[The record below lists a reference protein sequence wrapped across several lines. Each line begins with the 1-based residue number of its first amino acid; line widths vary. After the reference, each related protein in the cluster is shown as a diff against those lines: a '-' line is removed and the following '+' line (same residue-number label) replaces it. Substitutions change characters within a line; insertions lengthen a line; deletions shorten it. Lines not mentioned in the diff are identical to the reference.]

1 MYAAAE
7 HGPESVRWHFPA
19 AAAGVAAVYYAGA
32 KLGMALTF
40 APLPISVLWPPNA
53 LLLAA
58 LIVFPR
64 RWWFGLIAAAFPAHL
79 LVQLQSGVPTAMV
92 LCWFVSNVTEALIG
106 ATLMARLSGPGPA
119 LRSARSVMAFLCIAV
134 AAPFISSFLDAA
146 FVRAIGWGD
155 ASYGTLWE
163 VRFFSNMLATLTFV
177 PALVTCVQAPP
188 GEFPRLARQRV
199 PEAALLAAGLLVAS
213 ILAFNVGAEQ
223 PLAPSL
229 LYLPMPFLLWAAWRF
244 GPSFSS
250 TAFAAVAV
258 LVIVGASHG
267 KGPFLQA
274 AMEHSA
280 LPIQMFL
287 ITLALTVLLLAGLIQ
302 DQLESERRLR
312 NSQELFSTAF
322 RSGPDALAI
331 SRCSDGQIIEAN
343 VGWLR
348 LMGHEEPGRVAPLAS
363 HLDAPSRRKLQA
375 LANAGKPV
383 RNTEV
388 SLRDRHGHPRVVLL
402 TAAPVHVGGEP
413 CEISMAR
420 DVTAQR
426 QAEIEAQDQ
435 RQQLTHL
442 TRVASLTDFSGT
454 LAHELNQP
462 LTAILSNAQA
472 ALRMLSND
480 PPNLPEVRIILR
492 DIAEADKRAGVLIHH
507 LRLLMKNSSEEFTQV
522 DANHLAQEVLDL
534 AQGEF
539 LLRKVE
545 LKTSFCRDLPLLY
558 GDPVQLQQLVLN
570 LVLNACEAM
579 QHSGL
584 PERVLSVDTQHGA
597 DGTVQILVSDTG
609 PGIPAQLLARVFEPF
624 YSTKANGLGLGLS
637 ICRKIAT
644 HHGGSLSVQNH
655 QGGGAS
661 FRCALPPVR
670 PAARSAGNDQRF
682 AGATPT
688 AASS

>member
-1 MYAAAE
+1 MAGNQAE
-7 HGPESVRWHFPA
+7 SLRWQFPA
-19 AAAGVAAVYYAGA
+19 AAAGIAAAYFAGA

-40 APLPISVLWPPNA
+40 SPLPISVLWPPNA
-53 LLLAA
+53 LLMAA
-58 LIVFPR
+58 LILFPR
-64 RWWFGLIAAAFPAHL
+64 RWWWGLVAAAFPAHL
-79 LVQLQSGVPTAMV
+79 LVQIEGGVPTAMV
-92 LCWFVSNVTEALIG
+92 LCWFVSNVTEAVIG
-106 ATLMARLSGPGPA
+106 ATLMARLAGPVPM
-119 LRSARSVMAFLCIAV
+119 LRSAQSVIGFLCTAI
-134 AAPFISSFLDAA
+134 AAPFFSSFLDAA
-146 FVRAIGWGD
+146 FVRTIGWGD
-155 ASYGTLWE
+155 ASYATLFE
-163 VRFFSNMLATLTFV
+163 VRFFSNMLATLIFV
-177 PALVTCVQAPP
+177 PPLVACLQAPP
-188 GEFPRLARQRV
+188 GDFPRLARARM
-199 PEAALLAAGLLVAS
+199 PEAVLLAAGLLVSS
-213 ILAFNVGAEQ
+213 ILAFNINATQ
-223 PLAPSL
+223 PLALSF
-229 LYLPMPFLLWAAWRF
+229 LYLPMVFLAWAAWRF
-244 GPSFSS
+244 GPSFAS
-250 TAFAAVAV
+250 TAFAGVAV

-267 KGPFLQA
+267 KGPFLSA
-274 AMEHSA
+274 ALAHSV
-280 LPIQMFL
+280 LPIQLFL
-287 ITLALTVLLLAGLIQ
+287 ITVAVAVLVLAGLVQ
-302 DQLESERRLR
+302 DQHDVQQRLR

-331 SRCSDGQIIEAN
+331 SRREDGQVLEAN
-343 VGWLR
+343 AGWLR

-375 LANAGKPV
+375 LAYAGKPV

-388 SLRDRHGHPRVVLL
+388 SLRDRHGQPRVVLL
-402 TAAPVHVGGEP
+402 TSAPVDVAGEA

-420 DVTAQR
+420 DITAQR

-480 PPNLPEVRIILR
+480 PPNIAEVRSILR

-507 LRLLMKNSSEEFTQV
+507 LRLLMKNSDEEFTQIE
-522 DANHLAQEVLDL
+522 ANHVVQEVLDL

-545 LKTSFCRDLPLLY
+545 LKTSFCRDLPLLQ
-558 GDPVQLQQLVLN
+558 GDQVQLQQLVLN

-579 QHSGL
+579 QNSGR

-609 PGIPAQLLARVFEPF
+609 PGIKPELLGRVFEPF

-637 ICRKIAT
+637 ICRKIAA
-644 HHGGSLSVQNH
+644 HHGGTLSVQNNH
-655 QGGGAS
+655 GGGAT

-670 PAARSAGNDQRF
+670 QAARAPGAAQRL
-682 AGATPT
+682 AGARSTT
-688 AASS
+688 ASS